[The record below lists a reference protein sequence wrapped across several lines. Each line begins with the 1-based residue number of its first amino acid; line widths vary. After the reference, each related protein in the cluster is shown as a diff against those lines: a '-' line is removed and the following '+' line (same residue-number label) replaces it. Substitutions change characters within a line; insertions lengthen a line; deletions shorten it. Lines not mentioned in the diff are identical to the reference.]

1 MKTVLLKA
9 LTLFALIHSLA
20 VYADDGAVY
29 NLRVTGTIISESCEV
44 DTSSQE
50 QSVSLGE
57 FDSSDFPSM
66 GATSAW
72 VPFNITL
79 KNCSKAINGTK
90 IWFSGLAD
98 TDNPNLLALS
108 DTGRGTESTLATG
121 LGVEIMDASQVIV
134 PINNTE
140 SSTYP
145 LQTGDNELTFNLRY
159 KSTRQDVTPGDATA
173 VMYFDLLYQ

>member
-1 MKTVLLKA
+1 MKTFLLKVITLLA
-9 LTLFALIHSLA
+9 LLNTLAA
-20 VYADDGAVY
+20 YADSGAVY

-57 FDSSDFPSM
+57 FDSSDFPST

-72 VPFNITL
+72 VPFNIQL

-98 TDNPNLLALS
+98 TDNPALLALS
-108 DTGRGTESTLATG
+108 DTGKGTGSTMATG
-121 LGVEIMDASQVIV
+121 LGVEISDADQSIV

-140 SSTYP
+140 SATFT
-145 LQTGDNELTFNLRY
+145 LRTGDNELTFNLRY
-159 KSTRQDVTPGDATA
+159 KSTRQDMTPGDATA